1 MGSSSS
7 TTSCNRNI
15 TFAGAYSTFASPSTP
30 IAEATVTNASK
41 DNLRAYY
48 STTEIQL
55 SEIASTNNAFKPDS
69 PVPFLALPADDV
81 INFTPG
87 EGFFTTVLVEDAS
100 TPGISAGTIVENFRV
115 PPGRSV
121 VITASR
127 KIVLRKIEEDNERI
141 DDEDQLE

>member
-1 MGSSSS
+1 MSMESTSQKTSSRS
-7 TTSCNRNI
+7 
-15 TFAGAYSTFASPSTP
+15 A
-30 IAEATVTNASK
+30 VSK
-41 DNLRAYY
+41 DMELQVTVLSASLLPLYSAYY

-55 SEIASTNNAFKPDS
+55 SEIVSANNAFNPDS

-81 INFTPG
+81 INFTTE

-115 PPGRSV
+115 PPDRSV

-127 KIVLRKIEEDNERI
+127 KIVLRKIEEDNEEI
-141 DDEDQLE
+141 DD

>member
-1 MGSSSS
+1 MG
-7 TTSCNRNI
+7 NN
-15 TFAGAYSTFASPSTP
+15 YSFNNSGNCGNVSFCRAAATFASPPTS
-30 IAEATVTNASK
+30 IAEATATNAFK

-55 SEIASTNNAFKPDS
+55 SEIVSANNAFNPDS
-69 PVPFLALPADDV
+69 PVPFLALPVNDV
-81 INFTPG
+81 INFTTE

-115 PPGRSV
+115 PPDRSV

-127 KIVLRKIEEDNERI
+127 KIVLRKIEEDNEEI
-141 DDEDQLE
+141 DD